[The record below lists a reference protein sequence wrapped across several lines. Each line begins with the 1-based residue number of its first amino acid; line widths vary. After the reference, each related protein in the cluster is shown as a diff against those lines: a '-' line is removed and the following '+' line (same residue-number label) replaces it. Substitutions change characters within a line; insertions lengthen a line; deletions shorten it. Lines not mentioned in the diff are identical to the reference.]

1 MATIT
6 RRGLGA
12 AGLGVPLGLIG
23 APRQGAAQPGAPG
36 FMSFTYAE
44 DAGRPHV
51 QAVLDSFR
59 AAGGTAVE
67 PIGSAWGDMQRNI
80 LLRSR
85 SRNLPASAQVQER
98 WLPSLAGLPEI
109 LDLETLFGP
118 GTLDRA
124 MDPAVLAMGRHR
136 GRLIGLP
143 LVTGSIGMIANTEVL
158 ARAGVGRMPA
168 TLEEFRAALVAVRD
182 RVPNSVPFAMATRNP
197 NSIPL
202 DALIWVWTH
211 GGRIVDEE
219 GVVRINTPKGR
230 AAIEHAV
237 GMMRD
242 RLVAPEIDRPDA
254 RRLFAQGA
262 AAFYIDAPQGRLFI
276 RTFSG
281 RGEAADAFTRPV
293 PTPVLRAG
301 EAPRSV
307 QWGHLVVFFRGP
319 HNAGAE
325 SAGARWARHLA
336 GDAVQATFPVA
347 LSALPATRAGRA
359 APAVQD
365 DAYFKA
371 WAEAAGSPLPHE
383 IGIWSNAPELS
394 TILSEELQAAML
406 GQKPPAAAAASMQS
420 RMEASMARRA
430 G

>member
-1 MATIT
+1 MSTIT
-6 RRGLGA
+6 RRGFGAGGLGA
-12 AGLGVPLGLIG
+12 TLGLLG
-23 APRQGAAQPGAPG
+23 APRGGGAQSGAPG
-36 FMSFTYAE
+36 FMSFTFAE

-59 AAGGTAVE
+59 SASGIAVE

-85 SRNLPASAQVQER
+85 SRTLPASAQVQER
-98 WLPSLAGLPEI
+98 WLPSLASLPEI
-109 LDLETLFGP
+109 LDLDALFGP
-118 GTLDRA
+118 GALDSA
-124 MDPAVLAMGRHR
+124 IEPSVLAMGRHR

-143 LVTGSIGMIANTEVL
+143 LITGSIGMIANTEVL
-158 ARAGVGRMPA
+158 ARAGVTRMPA
-168 TLEEFRAALVAVRD
+168 TVEEFRAALVAVRD
-182 RVPNSVPFAMATRNP
+182 RVPNSVPFAMATKNP

-211 GGRIVDEE
+211 GGRIIDDE
-219 GVVRINTPKGR
+219 GGVRINTPEGR
-230 AAIEHAV
+230 AAMEHVV

-242 RLVAPEIDRPDA
+242 RLIAPEVDRPDA

-293 PTPVLRAG
+293 PTPVLRVG
-301 EAPRSV
+301 DAPRSV
-307 QWGHLVVFFRGP
+307 QWGHLVVFFRGGQT
-319 HNAGAE
+319 AGMD

-336 GDAVQATFPVA
+336 SDAVQTTFPVA

-371 WAEAAGSPLPHE
+371 WSEAAGSPLPHE

-406 GQKPPAAAAASMQS
+406 GQKPAAAAAASMQS

>member
-1 MATIT
+1 MHSTT

-12 AGLGVPLGLIG
+12 AALGASLGLLS
-23 APRQGAAQPGAPG
+23 APRPGTAQAAAPG
-36 FMSFTYAE
+36 FMSFTFAE

-59 AAGGTAVE
+59 SASGIAVE

-85 SRNLPASAQVQER
+85 SRTLPASAQVQER
-98 WLPSLAGLPEI
+98 WLPSLASLPEI
-109 LDLETLFGP
+109 MDLDALFGP
-118 GTLDRA
+118 GTLDA
-124 MDPAVLAMGRHR
+124 AIEPSVLAMGRSR

-143 LVTGSIGMIANTEVL
+143 LITGSVGMIANTNVL
-158 ARAGVGRMPA
+158 ARAGVATLPT

-202 DALIWVWTH
+202 DAMIWVWTH

-219 GVVRINTPKGR
+219 GAVRINTPEGR
-230 AAIEHAV
+230 AAIESAV
-237 GMMRD
+237 GLMRD
-242 RLVAPEIDRPDA
+242 RLIAPEIDRPDA

-276 RTFSG
+276 RTLSG

-293 PTPVLRAG
+293 ATPVLRAG
-301 EAPRSV
+301 DAPRSV
-307 QWGHLVVFFRGP
+307 QWGHLVAFFRGP
-319 HNAGAE
+319 LTTGTD
-325 SAGARWARHLA
+325 SAGGRWARHLA
-336 GDAVQATFPVA
+336 SDAVQTTFPLA

-359 APAVQD
+359 APAVQG

-383 IGIWSNAPELS
+383 IGVWSNAPELS

-406 GQKPPAAAAASMQS
+406 GQKPAAAAAAAMQS